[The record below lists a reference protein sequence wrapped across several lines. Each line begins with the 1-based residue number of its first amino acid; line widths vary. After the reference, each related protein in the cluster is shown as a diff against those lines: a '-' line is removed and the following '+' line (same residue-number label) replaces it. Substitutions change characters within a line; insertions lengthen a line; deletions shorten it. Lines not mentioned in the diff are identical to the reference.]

1 MTEFEKITPQGFFP
15 THVWVQDLKP
25 EVYEPLNRQVM
36 KDLNEMTAPRPQL
49 RPGQNWQTEQNLH
62 EFEEFDALIKLFR
75 ASSETVLEEMG
86 LEYGGVEITGCWA
99 NINPRGAFHIPHSH
113 PNNFLSG
120 IYYVQALPGADSVS
134 FHDPRPQQEIIAPAS
149 KRETVYTAAVQS
161 LPIHAGRM
169 AIFPSWLVHSV
180 VANRSEQLRISISF
194 NIMFSRFAETMS
206 QPKWSGIPLRRK
218 S

>member
-86 LEYGGVEITGCWA
+86 LEYGGVEITGFGVGRSQSVDEHRDFVIGQLASPC
-99 NINPRGAFHIPHSH
+99 RMFHGGFS
-113 PNNFLSG
+113 
-120 IYYVQALPGADSVS
+120 VADL
-134 FHDPRPQQEIIAPAS
+134 FQPAS
-149 KRETVYTAAVQS
+149 RQHPKWMFHYPEDW
-161 LPIHAGRM
+161 PG
-169 AIFPSWLVHSV
+169 FPSTPSL
-180 VANRSEQLRISISF
+180 F
-194 NIMFSRFAETMS
+194 NGVT
-206 QPKWSGIPLRRK
+206 Q
-218 S
+218 